1 MLYVTTR
8 NKYDTY
14 TVYRSNQSDRG
25 PGGGLYL
32 PFRLPSMDWEE
43 LLMLKEMPF
52 CQRVAKILNL
62 FFGAQLTAWD
72 VELCGG
78 KSPVSFVPMSH
89 RILVV
94 ETWHNHDLDF
104 AQFEKRLSARICGY
118 EDAARKPTSWVGIAI
133 RIAMLFAIYGEL
145 MINDVTRPDTV
156 LDIALASGDFAAP
169 MAVWYAREMGL
180 PVGNIIC
187 SDGDSAV
194 WNLLHQGQVRTDGG
208 MPENVERL
216 ISATLGLEET
226 LRYCEVC
233 KDARLYTTRPGT
245 LEGLRAGMY
254 ATVISADRQN
264 GLIPS
269 VYRMSGY
276 IMGPQTAIAFG
287 GLQDYRAKTGENR
300 LALLMSDRSPICD
313 SKTVASSMEISE
325 QELREKLG
333 E

>member
-14 TVYRSNQSDRG
+14 TVHHAKEYDRSPD
-25 PGGGLYL
+25 GGLFL
-32 PFRLPSMDWEE
+32 PFRLPKLNQQE
-43 LLMLKEMPF
+43 LLVLKEQSF
-52 CQRVAKILNL
+52 CQRVASMLNL

-78 KSPVSFVPMSH
+78 KKPVCMVPMSH
-89 RILVV
+89 RILVA

-104 AQFEKRLSARICGY
+104 AKLEARLTAQICGC
-118 EDAARKPTSWVGIAI
+118 EDGEKNTTSWVDIAI
-133 RIAMLFAIYGEL
+133 RISMLFAIYGEL
-145 MINDVTRPDTV
+145 LETEALRVDTV
-156 LDIALASGDFAAP
+156 FDAAVATGNFAAP

-180 PVGNIIC
+180 PIGNIIC
-187 SDGDSAV
+187 SHDDFTV
-194 WNLLHQGQVRTDGG
+194 WNLLHQGEVRTDGG
-208 MPENVERL
+208 MPENLERL
-216 ISATLGLEET
+216 ISAILGVEEN
-226 LRYCEVC
+226 LRYCEIC
-233 KDARLYTTRPGT
+233 AEKRLYTTPLGT
-245 LEGLRAGMY
+245 LENLRKGMY
-254 ATVISADRQN
+254 ATIISQDRLV

-276 IMGPQTAIAFG
+276 IMGPLTAIAYG

-300 LALLMSDRSPICD
+300 LALLMCDRNPLTD
-313 SKTVASSMEISE
+313 GEMVASCMGLTR

>member
-14 TVYRSNQSDRG
+14 TVYRANQSDRG
-25 PGGGLYL
+25 PDGGLYL
-32 PFRLPSMDWEE
+32 PFRLPSLDREE

-62 FFGAQLTAWD
+62 FFCAQLTAWD

-78 KSPVSFVPMSH
+78 KNPVSFVPMSH

-156 LDIALASGDFAAP
+156 LDIALASGNFAAP

-187 SDGDSAV
+187 SDDDSAV

-208 MPENVERL
+208 MPENLERL
-216 ISATLGLEET
+216 ICATLGIDEN

-233 KDARLYTTRPGT
+233 ENGRMYTTQPGT

-269 VYRMSGY
+269 VYRMSSY
-276 IMGPQTAIAFG
+276 IMGPQTALAFG

-313 SKTVASSMEISE
+313 SITVASSMEISE
-325 QELREKLG
+325 QELRDKLG